1 MALRSRSAMSP
12 SLQCSII
19 MAAASSKA
27 VGLAMSLPAM
37 SGAEPCTAS
46 KMAASSPMLAPGA
59 MPSPPI
65 RPDTRSERMSPN
77 RLVVTSTSNC
87 HGFSTS
93 FIAQASTMTVSISM
107 RPLYFSSYICSPVS
121 LKMPVS
127 AFMMLALCTTVTFLR
142 PVAMACS
149 KANSRMCRQP
159 ARVLMPVAMATACG
173 SSSIC
178 T

>member
-1 MALRSRSAMSP
+1 
-12 SLQCSII
+12 
-19 MAAASSKA
+19 MAAASINA
-27 VGLAMSLPAM
+27 TGLALPWPAM

-46 KMAASSPMLAPGA
+46 KIAASRPMLAPGA
-59 MPSPPI
+59 MPSPPT
-65 RPDTRSERMSPN
+65 RPATRSERMSPN

-87 HGFSTS
+87 QGLSTS
-93 FIAQASTMTVSISM
+93 FIAQASTITDSIAM
-107 RPLYFSSYICSPVS
+107 RPLYFSSYICSAVS

-127 AFMMLALCTTVTFLR
+127 AFMMLALCTMVTFLR

-149 KANSRMCRQP
+149 KAYSRMWRQP